1 MNLDFSKLKSLS
13 IDGINL
19 NRLYLR
25 QYNDLMLNA
34 IDTNGELY
42 NGCGFMRGYRLNSS
56 GNLTAQANSI
66 VSGFM
71 PCTATSVIKM
81 AGVAWLE
88 GDAANAYTEYNYLSY
103 YDNNFNMLAAINYN
117 GALHIHGSV
126 EIDIEKSIINVDN
139 SGCTTFQIAFVE
151 GADPSQI
158 AYFRISGIYGGTN
171 MVVTVDEDIL
181 PDICVYSKYTYKNQ
195 VPISTDT
202 DGSIYNGVGYKENVR
217 LSSSGGISGT
227 AQTGSVT
234 TGFIPWHGDGDVLRL
249 KGVEWLNATT
259 NYDGHFYI
267 MFYDANK
274 KSRGNNCYIAA
285 GQQSNGDYNHILTA
299 TRDANG
305 VETFVF
311 NKDYGTTNSL
321 LQWVRS
327 ASYIRITA
335 YGKGANMIVTINEEI
350 V

>member
-13 IDGINL
+13 IDGIKL
-19 NRLYLR
+19 NKLYMR

-56 GNLTAQANSI
+56 GNLTAQTNSI

-71 PCTATSVIKM
+71 PCTASSVIKI
-81 AGVAWLE
+81 AGASWLE
-88 GDAANAYTEYNYLSY
+88 SDAANAYTEYNYLSY

-158 AYFRISGIYGGTN
+158 AYFRINGIYGGTN

-234 TGFIPWHGDGDVLRL
+234 TGFIPFPYGDKTIIRM
-249 KGVEWLNATT
+249 KGVNWVNV
-259 NYDGHFYI
+259 YDVVSTGHYYI
-267 MFYDANK
+267 NFYDSSK
-274 KSRGNNCYIAA
+274 KFLAYLSVGEAPNYT
-285 GQQSNGDYNHILTA
+285 HVVTV
-299 TRDANG
+299 TRDTNG
-305 VETFVF
+305 VESIKWSET
-311 NKDYGTTNSL
+311 YGTSNSL
-321 LQWVRS
+321 LQYVRNQ
-327 ASYIRITA
+327 AAYIRITA